1 MTPQACVACGSRE
14 LSLVETIAATDL
26 VEAWRREDRAVG
38 ADDLTETRA
47 NEMLGLLP
55 REIQFVQC
63 AGCGLEMAAPAL
75 VWSAAAYPRDQ
86 SYPIRWEFLRTV
98 ALLGSQPMDVLELG
112 CGTGEFLALAMAAG
126 HHAVGVDFSDKAVEK
141 ARKRG
146 LLAICG
152 GLNALQQHVRA
163 DARFDAVVL
172 FQLIEHIADP
182 DALFAAIA
190 PWMRETSRLFLSS
203 PGPRR
208 FTRLIAEQQVGRSD
222 FWDYPPHHVL
232 RWTLPA
238 LRACVERHG
247 WRVDTAIE
255 EPLSWVAA
263 SSQIG
268 MVRAMYRRHAD
279 RGLRRRISIGIG
291 WLRLLAASSTRRA
304 GVSLYLSGSRDEGS
318 RQGR

>member
-1 MTPQACVACGSRE
+1 LTTTAPACVACGSRE
-14 LSLVETIAATDL
+14 LSIVETIAAIDI

-38 ADDLTETRA
+38 ADGLIDLRA
-47 NEMLGLLP
+47 GEMLALLP
-55 REIQFVQC
+55 KKIQFVRC
-63 AGCGLEMAAPAL
+63 ARCGLEMAAPAP

-98 ALLGSQPMDVLELG
+98 ERLGSKPKDVLELG
-112 CGTGEFLALAMAAG
+112 CGTGEFLALAAAAG
-126 HHAVGVDFSDKAVEK
+126 HRAVGIDFSDRAVEK
-141 ARKRG
+141 ARTRG
-146 LLAICG
+146 LLAVCG
-152 GLNALQQHVRA
+152 GFDALQQHVGA
-163 DARFDAVVL
+163 DVRFDAVVF

-190 PWMRETSRLFLSS
+190 PWMRETSRLFLSC

-208 FTRLIAEQQVGRSD
+208 FTRLIVEQQAGRSD

-247 WRVDTAIE
+247 WEVEAAIE

-268 MVRAMYRRHAD
+268 MVRAIYGRHAD
-279 RGLRRRISIGIG
+279 SGLRRRISIGVG
-291 WLRLLAASSTRRA
+291 WLRLLAAASTHRA
-304 GVSLYLSGSRDEGS
+304 GVSLYLSARRGEGS
-318 RQGR
+318 